1 MITEKLKQEFLVAL
15 EKAESALLMPVYISE
30 IEKLVSDPKAS
41 AQDICEILDKE
52 QDLSRLMLN
61 TANSP
66 FYNIPKRATSTIHAV
81 QAIGF
86 EEVIAVARCH
96 AVYALFA
103 TDRSSLPEKI
113 ITHGS
118 AVGAAA
124 VMVSAHLKLKH
135 TADIFLAGL
144 VHDIGKVFMSVFM
157 PDKFEKLLLV
167 LNDPENLLGYH
178 KLEEMIFGVTHSDAG
193 AGLLEKTGFAK
204 NIIDAV
210 SYHHACSHEG
220 PYPLYSAIVHIADAI
235 CNIKGLTP
243 FKGLTFPLVEPA
255 LLLPLQDVKKEFGTA
270 DMTFLADG
278 VEIEIERLRP
288 FVAALR

>member
-1 MITEKLKQEFLVAL
+1 MITGILKQEFLDAL
-15 EKAESALLMPVYISE
+15 KKAEEVLLIPVYISE

-41 AQDICEILDKE
+41 ARDICEILDKE
-52 QDLSRLMLN
+52 QDLSRLILKA
-61 TANSP
+61 ANSP
-66 FYNIPKRATSTIHAV
+66 FYSPYKRATNTIQAV

-86 EEVIAVARCH
+86 EEVVAIARCH

-124 VMVSAHLKLKH
+124 VMISTHLKLKH
-135 TADIFLAGL
+135 SAEIFLAGL
-144 VHDIGKVFMSVFM
+144 VHDIGKVFMSIFM
-157 PDKFEKLLLV
+157 SEKFEKLIRV

-178 KLEEMIFGVTHSDAG
+178 KLEEMIFGVTHSEAG

-204 NIIDAV
+204 NIMDAV
-210 SYHHACSHEG
+210 SYHHDGSRQG
-220 PYPLYSAIVHIADAI
+220 PYPLLAAIIHIADVI

-243 FKGLTFPLVEPA
+243 FKGLTFPLVEQG
-255 LLLPLQDVKKEFGTA
+255 LLLPLQDVKKEFGTV
-270 DMTFLADG
+270 DMIFLADG
-278 VEIEIERLRP
+278 VEVEIERLRP
-288 FVAALR
+288 FIAALR